1 MEWLFKL
8 LGLIMILCASSLA
21 GFAKS
26 MCLKQRYK
34 TLCEIHRSM
43 SDLKERI
50 RVSSGEV
57 ERLVG
62 LSFQN
67 DIASFN
73 RGSFK
78 INAAG
83 LEKGDISLLN
93 DFFSNLGMSDAES
106 ECERTELYMSLVHK
120 KCDEAE
126 KKCGELCKLYD
137 TLGILCGIFICI
149 FFL

>member
-26 MCLKQRYK
+26 MRLRQRYK
-34 TLCEIHRSM
+34 TLCEIYRSM

-50 RVSSGEV
+50 RVSSGEIG
-57 ERLVG
+57 RLVG

-73 RGSFK
+73 GGSFK
-78 INAAG
+78 INAVG
-83 LEKGDISLLN
+83 LEKGDISLLD
-93 DFFSNLGMSDAES
+93 DFFNDLGMSDAES
-106 ECERTELYMSLVHK
+106 ECERTGLYMNLVRK

-126 KKCGELCKLYD
+126 KKCAELCKLYD

>member
-8 LGLIMILCASSLA
+8 IGLIMILSASSLA

-26 MCLKQRYK
+26 MRLRQRYR
-34 TLCEIHRSM
+34 TLCEIYRSM

-50 RVSSGEV
+50 RVSSGEI
-57 ERLVG
+57 ERLVR
-62 LSFQN
+62 LSFESGT
-67 DIASFN
+67 AEFSG
-73 RGSFK
+73 GSLK

-93 DFFSNLGMSDAES
+93 DFFGNLGMSDAES
-106 ECERTELYMSLVHK
+106 ECERTGLYMSLVHK

>member
-8 LGLIMILCASSLA
+8 IGLIMILSASSLA

-26 MCLKQRYK
+26 LSLRQRYK
-34 TLCEIHRSM
+34 TLCEIYRSM

-50 RVSSGEV
+50 RISSGEV
-57 ERLVG
+57 ERLVR
-62 LSFQN
+62 LSFESGT
-67 DIASFN
+67 AEF
-73 RGSFK
+73 RGGSLK

>member
-1 MEWLFKL
+1 
-8 LGLIMILCASSLA
+8 
-21 GFAKS
+21 
-26 MCLKQRYK
+26 
-34 TLCEIHRSM
+34 M

-50 RVSSGEV
+50 RVSSGEIG
-57 ERLVG
+57 RLVG

-83 LEKGDISLLN
+83 LEKGDISLLE
-93 DFFSNLGMSDAES
+93 DFFGSLGMSDAES
-106 ECERTELYMSLVHK
+106 ECERIYLYMSLVSK